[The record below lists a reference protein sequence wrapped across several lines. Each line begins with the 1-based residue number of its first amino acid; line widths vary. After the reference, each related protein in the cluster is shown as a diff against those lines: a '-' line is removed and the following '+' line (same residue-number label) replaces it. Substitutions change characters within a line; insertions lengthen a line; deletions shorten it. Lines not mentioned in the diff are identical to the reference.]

1 MQFLN
6 RLAVVALSVI
16 PAALCTA
23 PQLVAQIPVPEQGA
37 IAGGSVRVPGT
48 PADSGLTVATV
59 REAPPIIVPGSDE
72 ENYLRYLQSVGRVA
86 AYPWTLRSFGQVETR
101 RLSLL
106 RGSHPWSASMRSQA
120 EDARFQTAILPASL
134 TLRLNSHF
142 PYGSNDGAVWAGRG
156 LTTAVEGG
164 AVFVAG
170 PLSVALNPIA
180 FRAENAA
187 FSLLSNGF
195 SGQRAFNDGLVPT
208 EVDRPQRFGSKAY
221 SRIDPGQSSARIDL
235 SALTFGVS
243 TANMGW
249 GPMQSFPFIVGGN
262 APGFLHAFLGT
273 GSPVNVLI
281 GRLHTRLIWGRLEQ
295 SSYSPVSGSDTY
307 FSADEPGTRRFAS
320 GLVASFQPRGL
331 PGLEI
336 GVSRFFHSVWPRQ
349 GLPRS
354 YFFKPLESILKSRA
368 PQSPGLG
375 VGNGDLGSGS
385 SDNQLA
391 SAFTRLVLPNSG
403 FEIYAEYG
411 KEDHAFDFR
420 DFIQEPDHARSYGLG
435 ARKVFVAHD
444 SSLTGIRAELINYQ
458 LPTLA
463 RHRGEGRVY
472 RHGILRQGHTNR
484 GQVLGADAGI
494 GTGAASMV
502 AYDRFTGSGLTSV
515 SWTRIVRQ
523 EKGTFFET
531 GLRDP
536 RSQDVSHALRFQ
548 KSRRIRGLDA
558 SASLAAV
565 REFNRDFLADQWNLN
580 SILSVRHHFGRR

>member
-6 RLAVVALSVI
+6 GLTVVALSVI
-16 PAALCTA
+16 TALCSA
-23 PQLVAQIPVPEQGA
+23 PLLVAQSVVPEQGA
-37 IAGGSVRVPGT
+37 RAPDSVRVP
-48 PADSGLTVATV
+48 DSSSDSVLTVAIV
-59 REAPPIIVPGSDE
+59 REAAPIVVPGSDE
-72 ENYLRYLQSVGRVA
+72 ENYLRYLQSVGKVA
-86 AYPWTLRSFGQVETR
+86 AYPWTVRSFGRVETR
-101 RLSLL
+101 RLSVL
-106 RGSHPWSASMRSQA
+106 RGSHPWSAGMRSQSGG
-120 EDARFQTAILPASL
+120 ARFQMAILPASL

-164 AVFVAG
+164 AVFLAG
-170 PLSVALNPIA
+170 PLSIAVNPIA
-180 FRAENAA
+180 FRAENAS
-187 FSLLSNGF
+187 FGLLSNGY
-195 SGQRAFNDGLVPT
+195 SGPQSFADGRVAT
-208 EVDRPQRFGSKAY
+208 EVDRPQRFGDNAY
-221 SRIDPGQSSARIDL
+221 SRLDPGQSSVRVDL
-235 SALTFGVS
+235 SALTLGVS

-249 GPMQSFPFIVGGN
+249 GPMESFPFVVGGN
-262 APGFLHAFLGT
+262 APGFLHAFVGT
-273 GSPVNVLI
+273 GTPVNVLI

-295 SSYSPVSGSDTY
+295 SAYSPVVGSKRY
-307 FSADEPGTRRFAS
+307 FSATEPGTQRFAS

-336 GVSRFFHSVWPRQ
+336 GGSRFFHSFWPQQ

-354 YFFKPLESILKSRA
+354 YFFKPLGAILRSSSS
-368 PQSPGLG
+368 PSTSPGLG
-375 VGNGDLGSGS
+375 DAVNGS

-391 SAFTRLVLPNSG
+391 SVFTRLVLPSDG

-411 KEDHAFDFR
+411 KEDYAFDFR

-435 ARKVFVAHD
+435 ARKVFVSRD
-444 SSLTGIRAELINYQ
+444 SSLTGIRGELINYQ

-463 RHRGEGRVY
+463 RHRGEGRIY
-472 RHGILRQGHTNR
+472 SHGVLRQGHTNR

-494 GTGAASMV
+494 GTGAASTL
-502 AYDRFTGSGLTSV
+502 AYDRFTHSGLTSV

-523 EKGTFFET
+523 ENGTFFED
-531 GLRDP
+531 GRRDQ

-548 KSRRIRGLDA
+548 KSRRIAGLEA